1 MTIQLNRLT
10 PLAMAAVAA
19 LAPLPTWGQAAQPAS
34 QSGTIVI
41 TGSLRGQAVL
51 EAPYAISAVG
61 REDLRSAGAMIN
73 LSEALARVPGL
84 VVANR
89 NNYAQDLQISSRGF
103 GARAGFGVRGM
114 RLYTDGIPASGPDG
128 QGQVAHFD
136 LAGAARVEVLRGPFS
151 VLYGNSSG
159 GVIALHSAPVQVA
172 ASELALD
179 VGAAGLRQGRFTIA
193 TPLGD
198 GVDVKASLSQL
209 ELDGFRPQ
217 SAARRTLGNVR
228 LAWQGA
234 NDRITVLGS
243 VHEQAAQDP
252 LGLTAAQFAADPTQT
267 TSQAA
272 QFNTRKTI
280 AQAQAGVSWRHAFAD
295 GSALRESTLT
305 LYEGSRDVVQWLAI
319 AAGTQANPRHG
330 GGVIDFSRSYTGV
343 EGRLLWQVVGAD
355 IATGISIDNQ
365 GDDRRGFENF
375 TGTGA
380 AQVLGV
386 TGRLRRDEVNAART
400 RDAYVQAVLPLAA
413 GWQATGGLRSGK
425 VSMTASDKFLGNGD
439 DSGQLDYSYTN
450 PVLGL
455 RWTVAPGWI
464 VHASAARGFE
474 SPTLGELAYRPDGSA
489 GFNTALRGQGSR
501 QIELGAKWRSGG
513 FEFDVAAFKVHTD
526 DEIGVATNAGGRS
539 SFRNVGRTQRYG
551 AEFST
556 RWQISSAWRAQAALT
571 ALKARYTDGFLTC
584 SAIPCAAAAVPVPAG
599 NRIAGTQRGTAWAE
613 VAWRPAASIGEFALE
628 WRAVGR
634 TAANDLNTESA
645 AGYSVANLRWSKR
658 WELVDFGGAN
668 NAGKSAIEA
677 LLRVDNVG
685 DKAYAGS
692 VIVNDANG
700 RHYEAGAPR
709 SLLLS
714 LRWVQRW

>member
-1 MTIQLNRLT
+1 MTTHFHRLT
-10 PLAMAAVAA
+10 PLALAAA
-19 LAPLPTWGQAAQPAS
+19 LIPFPAWAQTAEPATQTS
-34 QSGTIVI
+34 TIVI
-41 TGSLRGQAVL
+41 TGSLRGQVVL

-61 REDLRSAGAMIN
+61 REELRQAGAMVN

-136 LAGAARVEVLRGPFS
+136 LAGASRVEVLRGPFS

-159 GVIALHSAPVQVA
+159 GVIALHSAPVQTG
-172 ASELALD
+172 ASELSLD
-179 VGAAGLRQGRFTIA
+179 AGAAGLRQGRVSIA

-198 GVDVKASLSQL
+198 GVDMKASLSQL

-234 NDRITVLGS
+234 NDRVTVLGS
-243 VHEQAAQDP
+243 VHEQSAQDP
-252 LGLTAAQFAADPTQT
+252 LGLTAAQFAADPYQT
-267 TSQAA
+267 TPQAA

-280 AQAQAGVSWRHAFAD
+280 AQAQAGVNWRHSFAN
-295 GSALRESTLT
+295 GGALRESTLT

-343 EGRLLWQVVGAD
+343 EGRLLWQVGSAD

-365 GDDRRGFENF
+365 ADDRRGFENF

-386 TGRLRRDEVNAART
+386 TGRLRRDEANAART

-413 GWQATGGLRSGK
+413 AWQLTGGLRSGK
-425 VSMTASDKFLGNGD
+425 VSMTAADKFLSNGD
-439 DSGQLDYSYTN
+439 DSGKLDYSYTN
-450 PVLGL
+450 PVIGL

-489 GFNTALRGQGSR
+489 GFNTDLRGQGSR
-501 QIELGAKWRSGG
+501 QIELGSKWRSGG
-513 FEFDVAAFKVHTD
+513 FEFDVAAFKVDTD
-526 DEIGVATNAGGRS
+526 DEIGIATNAGGRS

-571 ALKARYTDGFLTC
+571 ALKARYADGFLTC

-658 WELVDFGGAN
+658 WELVGFGGAD